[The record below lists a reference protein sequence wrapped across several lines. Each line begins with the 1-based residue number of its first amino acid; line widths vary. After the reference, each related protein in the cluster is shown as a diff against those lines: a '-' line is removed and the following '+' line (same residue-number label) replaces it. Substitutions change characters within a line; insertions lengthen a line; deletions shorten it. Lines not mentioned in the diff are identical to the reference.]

1 VYFVLHTQYYPPEMG
16 APQARLS
23 DLAHR
28 LKLLGHEVQVL
39 TAMPN
44 YPHGRIFAGYKGG
57 YKKEVRDGILV
68 RRAMIVPSN
77 RSCMLHRLISYLSF
91 CLSSLLVGVLR
102 IDKPDII
109 ITESP
114 PLFLAITGWL
124 LAKIHGAR
132 FIMNVSDLWPDSAK
146 HIGVLEEGSLGYR
159 IMRRLAHFFYRR
171 AWLVT
176 GQSREIIEAITRQ
189 VPEART
195 YHLSNGV
202 DPENFS
208 PKCKNEDLRKRY
220 LQDGELGLV
229 YAGLHGLFQG
239 LEQIV
244 SLAEHMRGQKV
255 RFLFFG
261 DGPEK
266 DRLIKTSVERRLEN
280 VDFYPALPHREMPAI
295 LASMDVA
302 VIPLK
307 SKIVGAVPSKI
318 YEAMASGIPVLL
330 VAEGEARDIIEKSNS
345 GLAASPGDF
354 PSLSQAVNRLVA
366 DAGLRKTLGRAGR
379 EAVINTYNRREIAQQ
394 YAAELQRRFGPAQAH
409 NLTAHPI
416 KPIASRGSTIQRV
429 EGKLAYASRGY
440 TILRSTNGGGNWE
453 EDGVV
458 AVSGWKKFA
467 APSPILS
474 RILRARVF
482 GVWPLSSGARISLVA
497 GMIVRAKPQSPVYEC
512 VFRFPPGV
520 RALNLCVTPDRKF
533 FFGEYL
539 LNLQRSAPVR
549 VYSSKDDGIHWEIA
563 YTFPEKSICH
573 IHRVVHDPY
582 DDSILVCTGDR
593 DREVAIFRTTDEF
606 RTLQPLVGGG
616 QEYRTT
622 SLIPRP
628 DYLVYGTDNPGGQN
642 FIMALDRRTNRVE
655 RLQEIPGP
663 VLYGGC
669 AGEQVAF
676 ATMIEKRHHEI
687 TVWAGHGMAF
697 RQVAYFA
704 AAKSNWLWREMA
716 GYSTVIL
723 PDGAGRSGSL
733 YCTPVGTAE
742 YDGTPLKIEI

>member
-1 VYFVLHTQYYPPEMG
+1 MQFVLHTQYYPPEMG

-44 YPHGRIFAGYKGG
+44 YPHGRIFAGYPGG
-57 YKKEVRDGILV
+57 YQKEVRDGILV

-77 RSCMLHRLISYLSF
+77 RSSLLPRLISYLSF

-102 IDKPDII
+102 IDQPDII

-124 LAKIHGAR
+124 LAKIKGAR

-146 HIGVLEEGSLGYR
+146 HIGMLEEGSLTYR
-159 IMRRLAHFFYRR
+159 IMRGMAHFAYRR

-176 GQSREIIEAITRQ
+176 GQSREIIEAITLQ
-189 VPEART
+189 VPEAKT

-202 DPENFS
+202 DPEKFS
-208 PKCKNEDLRKRY
+208 PQLRNAEIRKRY
-220 LQDGELGLV
+220 LQDGELGWV

-239 LEQIV
+239 LEQILF
-244 SLAEHMRGQKV
+244 LAEHMRDQKV

-266 DRLIKTSVERRLEN
+266 DRLIKTSLERRLEK

-318 YEAMASGIPVLL
+318 YEAMASGIPILL
-330 VAEGEARDIIEKSNS
+330 LAEGEARDIIEKSNA
-345 GLAASPGDF
+345 GLVASPGDF
-354 PSLSQAVNRLVA
+354 TSLSQAADRLVA
-366 DAGLRKTLGRAGR
+366 DAGLRQTLGRAGR
-379 EAVINTYNRREIAQQ
+379 EAAIHTYNRVEIAQQ
-394 YAAELQRRFGPAQAH
+394 YAAELQRRFGSAH
-409 NLTAHPI
+409 NLTARPI
-416 KPIASRGSTIQRV
+416 KPIAPRGSTIQRV
-429 EGKLAYASRGY
+429 EGKLAYASLGY

-458 AVSGWKKFA
+458 TVSGWKKFA

-497 GMIVRAKPQSPVYEC
+497 GMIVRAVSQSPVYEC
-512 VFRFPPGV
+512 VFRFPPGS
-520 RALNLCVTPDRKF
+520 RALNLCVTPDRKIF
-533 FFGEYL
+533 CGEYL
-539 LNLQRSAPVR
+539 LNLQRSVPVQ
-549 VYSSKDDGIHWEIA
+549 VYCSKDDGIHWDLA
-563 YTFPEKSICH
+563 YTFPKKSICH
-573 IHRVVHDPY
+573 IHRVVYDPY

-593 DREVAIFRTTDEF
+593 DQEVAIYQTTDEF
-606 RTLQPLVGGG
+606 RSLKPLVGGG

-628 DYLVYGTDNPGGQN
+628 NYLIYGTDNPGGQN

-655 RLQEIPGP
+655 RLQELPGP

-687 TVWAGHGMAF
+687 TVWAGHGKAF

-704 AAKSNWLWREMA
+704 AAKSNWLWREMT
-716 GYSTVIL
+716 GYRTVIL
-723 PDGAGRSGSL
+723 PEGAGLPGSL
-733 YCTPVGTAE
+733 FCTPVGTAA
-742 YDGTPLKIEI
+742 YDGIPIKIDL

>member
-1 VYFVLHTQYYPPEMG
+1 MQFLLHTQYYPPEMG

-39 TAMPN
+39 TTMPN
-44 YPHGRIFAGYKGG
+44 YPHGRIFAGYQGG
-57 YKKEVRDGILV
+57 YKKEVCDGILV
-68 RRAMIVPSN
+68 SRAMIKPSN
-77 RSCMLHRLISYLSF
+77 RAWMLHRLISYLSF

-102 IDKPDII
+102 IDQPDII

-124 LAKIHGAR
+124 LAKIKGAR

-146 HIGVLEEGSLGYR
+146 HIGMLEEESLTYR
-159 IMRRLAHFFYRR
+159 FMRRMAHFAYRR

-189 VPEART
+189 VPEAKT

-202 DPENFS
+202 DPEKFS
-208 PKCKNEDLRKRY
+208 PQLRNAEIRKRY
-220 LQDGELGLV
+220 LQDGELGWV

-239 LEQIV
+239 LEQIL
-244 SLAEHMRGQKV
+244 SLAEHMRDQKV

-266 DRLIKTSVERRLEN
+266 DRLIKTSLERRLEK

-318 YEAMASGIPVLL
+318 YEAMASGIPILL
-330 VAEGEARDIIEKSNS
+330 LAEGEARDIIEKSNA

-354 PSLSQAVNRLVA
+354 TSLSQAANRLVA
-366 DAGLRKTLGRAGR
+366 DAGLRQTLGRAGR
-379 EAVINTYNRREIAQQ
+379 EAAIHTYNRVEIAQQ
-394 YAAELQRRFGPAQAH
+394 YAAELQRRFGSAP
-409 NLTAHPI
+409 NLAAKPL
-416 KPIASRGSTIQRV
+416 KPIAPRGSTIQRV
-429 EGKLAYASRGY
+429 EGKLAYASLGY

-453 EDGVV
+453 EDGVA

-497 GMIVRAKPQSPVYEC
+497 GMIVRAVSQSPVYEC
-512 VFRFPPGV
+512 VFRFPPGS
-520 RALNLCVTPDRKF
+520 RALNLCVTPDRKIF
-533 FFGEYL
+533 CGEYL
-539 LNLQRSAPVR
+539 LNLQRSVPVQ
-549 VYSSKDDGIHWEIA
+549 VYCSKDDGIHWDLA
-563 YTFPEKSICH
+563 YTFPKKSICH
-573 IHRVVHDPY
+573 IHRVVYDPY

-593 DREVAIFRTTDEF
+593 DQEVAIYQTTDEF
-606 RTLQPLVGGG
+606 RSLKPLVGGG

-628 DYLVYGTDNPGGQN
+628 NYLIYGTDNPGGQN

-655 RLQEIPGP
+655 RLQELPGP

-687 TVWAGHGMAF
+687 TVWAGHGKAF

-704 AAKSNWLWREMA
+704 AAKSNWLWREMT
-716 GYSTVIL
+716 GYRTVIL
-723 PDGAGRSGSL
+723 PEGAGLPGSL
-733 YCTPVGTAE
+733 FCTPVGTAA
-742 YDGTPLKIEI
+742 YDGIPIKIDL